1 MVKDIFSVVGKTAI
15 VTGASSGLGEEFAQI
30 LASRGANVVLA
41 ARRTDR
47 LQELAESI
55 TRDGGTALPITCDV
69 ADSAQVK
76 DMVATAWDRFGREMR
91 TVFAAA
97 AFVVAGVATAQAAD
111 IAAKTGYEAKL
122 DADSSA
128 LVYYNRRARRL
139 PCGGNNPA
147 GLNRPGGGRAF
158 RDGVGDGAVGNGFGS
173 ARRGRGAGADRAQQR
188 RRPPTHCQ
196 AERRRFR
203 PMTSRLRPKKVR
215 MSYGDYW

>member
-128 LVYYNRRARRL
+128 LVYYTGAPDGFHVVVTTQQGLTDQAAVARFETVL
-139 PCGGNNPA
+139 ATGQ
-147 GLNRPGGGRAF
+147 
-158 RDGVGDGAVGNGFGS
+158 S
-173 ARRGRGAGADRAQQR
+173 ATVSVPRGAGEAPARIVLSNA
-188 RRPPTHCQ
+188 
-196 AERRRFR
+196 
-203 PMTSRLRPKKVR
+203 
-215 MSYGDYW
+215 GDHLNIAKPNGAVSAR

>member
-30 LASRGANVVLA
+30 LASREANVVLA
-41 ARRTDR
+41 TRRTDR

-128 LVYYNRRARRL
+128 LVYYTGAPDGFHVVVTTQQGLTDQAAVARFETVL
-139 PCGGNNPA
+139 ATGQ
-147 GLNRPGGGRAF
+147 
-158 RDGVGDGAVGNGFGS
+158 S
-173 ARRGRGAGADRAQQR
+173 ATVSVPRGAGEAPARIVLSNAGD
-188 RRPPTHCQ
+188 HLHI
-196 AERRRFR
+196 AEPNGAVSAR
-203 PMTSRLRPKKVR
+203 
-215 MSYGDYW
+215 

>member
-41 ARRTDR
+41 ARRDR

-55 TRDGGTALPITCDV
+55 TRDGGTALPITCDF

-91 TVFAAA
+91 TLFAAA

-128 LVYYNRRARRL
+128 LVYYTA
-139 PCGGNNPA
+139 
-147 GLNRPGGGRAF
+147 
-158 RDGVGDGAVGNGFGS
+158 
-173 ARRGRGAGADRAQQR
+173 
-188 RRPPTHCQ
+188 
-196 AERRRFR
+196 
-203 PMTSRLRPKKVR
+203 
-215 MSYGDYW
+215 